1 MAEYY
6 DRVVKFAEERFAG
19 NPLAVVENVGMTA
32 SI

>member
-19 NPLAVVENVGMTA
+19 NPLAVVENAGGRE